1 MHKTFCLKETFI
13 LLKTCPQIGQVI
25 PDLLQKAGVVYSLQS
40 RDPRKM
46 EQYGIKG
53 AALSCFRSYLSNRSQ
68 ETKFYEKISDAINVL
83 LVTNRGRGK

>member
-1 MHKTFCLKETFI
+1 MIENNKIFVAVFLDFKKAFETI
-13 LLKTCPQIGQVI
+13 DRELL
-25 PDLLQKAGVVYSLQS
+25 L
-40 RDPRKM
+40 RKM

-53 AALSCFRSYLSNRSQ
+53 AELSCFRSYLSNRSQ